1 MGPWSLL
8 KSMLLFGYAHQKIL
22 GGQVCRSLPPNIK
35 LIQANT
41 IPIAV
46 IFCDSD
52 PAKAGDFEWSGESM
66 RSSLAQEIQETE
78 RNTLLQDPY
87 LIVRMILRLASVR
100 WQMVV
105 RDQEAY
111 TVPNL
116 KSQYLGVIDERL
128 LEKESFGE
136 YLKQT
141 FGMLQM
147 NLRVFETLKSR
158 GFGFAVNQLFETEE
172 LLADYQ
178 FLTEKVKAQIEHNSA
193 SIPVITAM
201 IAVEESRKAMQQ
213 ANDVK

>member
-1 MGPWSLL
+1 MRASL
-8 KSMLLFGYAHQKIL
+8 G
-22 GGQVCRSLPPNIK
+22 
-35 LIQANT
+35 
-41 IPIAV
+41 
-46 IFCDSD
+46 
-52 PAKAGDFEWSGESM
+52 KALEGTDITALHE
-66 RSSLAQEIQETE
+66 
-78 RNTLLQDPY
+78 DPY
-87 LIVRMILRLASVR
+87 SIIRIVMRLASTR
-100 WQMVV
+100 WQTVI

-111 TVPNL
+111 TLPNL

-147 NLRVFETLKSR
+147 NLQIFQTLKSKSPA
-158 GFGFAVNQLFETEE
+158 FAQENDE
-172 LLADYQ
+172 LLTDYE
-178 FLTEKVKAQIEHNSA
+178 FLVDKVKAQIEHNSA